1 MSYELAIMNMAGKV
15 VKKRT
20 LAESIFA
27 VESINEA
34 LLHQYIVMYL
44 ANQRVAIAHT
54 KTRAEVR
61 GSGKKL
67 YKQKGSGRARVGEA
81 ASPIRKGGG
90 VAFGPRSNANFSQA
104 MPKKMKRQALTH
116 ALSLKA
122 RDTQLLGLDTF
133 SVEKPQTKVAV
144 QTLSALG
151 VGTKKVLFVLP
162 DMDAKTLYSFRN
174 IPTVTTVNVRQLNPY
189 QILTH
194 HTVIFL
200 DGAIDALE
208 SHVLSA

>member
-1 MSYELAIMNMAGKV
+1 MSYELSIMDMSGKV
-15 VKKRT
+15 IKKRS

-27 VESINEA
+27 VDSINEG

-61 GSGKKL
+61 GSGRKL
-67 YKQKGSGRARVGEA
+67 YKQKWSGRARVGDA
-81 ASPIRKGGG
+81 ASPVRKGGG
-90 VAFGPRSNANFSQA
+90 VAFGPRSNANFSQT

-122 RDTQLLGLDTF
+122 RDTQLLGLDMFT
-133 SVEKPQTKVAV
+133 VEKAQTKTAAKTLAALWVA
-144 QTLSALG
+144 
-151 VGTKKVLFVLP
+151 TKKVLFVI
-162 DMDAKTLYSFRN
+162 DNMDANTLCSFRN
-174 IPTVTTVNVRQLNPY
+174 IPTVTTVHVRQLNPY

-194 HTVIFL
+194 HTIVFL
-200 DGAIDALE
+200 DSAIDALE